1 MSEVSAPDEDE
12 KNELPLPG
20 SLPGVPGAP
29 LMMMPGMGLVPG
41 MPFGLPGLVPGA
53 PGFHLV
59 PPGFQTSS
67 GPMPNAALPGTK
79 AGQDAKAPS
88 QAVAA
93 KPVVMTIGAEFVGM
107 LIGRG
112 GEVVKQLSTESGA
125 RIEISK
131 TETEGG
137 KPGERT
143 VYISGLQD
151 CVDKAK
157 KLIDDAIDKAKER
170 TGQVNPNA
178 CTLKVPHELIGM
190 LIGRGGETIK
200 ELKKES
206 GARIDINKEP
216 DDEGSQDRQVHI
228 TGPPECVE
236 YAKKMVEEM
245 LGKSKEG
252 LRVKV
257 EEDDKER
264 ENSRASRTIMVPTHL
279 IGVLI
284 GRGGETIGK
293 IQKDSAA
300 RIEIIRDDKDAKERQ
315 VNITGTRENVERAIR
330 AIDDVLESSGKGR
343 RRRDD
348 DEGALVPLDR
358 KPSPVKDSW
367 VPEKVYIDEVEMPYR
382 PNYVPEHEDGLP
394 TDLEIFV
401 KGLPKNCAERD
412 LWEHLYR
419 LGATDVKEILLL
431 RRQKQ
436 PKGMAYVVFNRHDHA
451 VLAKN
456 KLHNMPASSI
466 PCEGGN
472 EEKQLLLVRFS
483 ESERCINGRSNVYG
497 ADMGILLMG
506 PRGRAMLEV
515 KDTSGLRKVTLT
527 GRNMKTYG
535 QVDEDP
541 RMHMVVYYEP
551 DEVENVA
558 CRLFFLRFFHFRTK
572 AFLTVF
578 FFSWETVFLLGN
590 CSRY

>member
-1 MSEVSAPDEDE
+1 
-12 KNELPLPG
+12 
-20 SLPGVPGAP
+20 
-29 LMMMPGMGLVPG
+29 MMMPGMGLVPG

-53 PGFHLV
+53 PGFPLV
-59 PPGFQTSS
+59 PPSFQPS
-67 GPMPNAALPGTK
+67 GPMPNAALPGAK
-79 AGQDAKAPS
+79 AGQNAKAPS

-137 KPGERT
+137 KAGERT

-245 LGKSKEG
+245 LGKSREG

-257 EEDDKER
+257 EDDER
-264 ENSRASRTIMVPTHL
+264 DGDGVPSGNARSSRVIKVPTHM

-284 GRGGETIGK
+284 GRGGETISK

-300 RIEIIRDDKDAKERQ
+300 RIEINRDDKDSKERS
-315 VNITGTRENVERAIR
+315 VTITGTGDNVERAIR

-343 RRRDD
+343 RRRDAD
-348 DEGALVPLDR
+348 ADEGALVPLDR

-401 KGLPKNCAERD
+401 KGLPKVCAERD

-466 PCEGGN
+466 PCGGETPN
-472 EEKQLLLVRFS
+472 EDKQLLQVRFS

-497 ADMGILLMG
+497 ADMAVLLMG

-515 KDTSGLRKVTLT
+515 KDASGLRKVTLT

-541 RMHMVVYYEP
+541 RMHMVVYYET
-551 DEVENVA
+551 DEVENVIWWKIQ
-558 CRLFFLRFFHFRTK
+558 CVLFPFVHCPL
-572 AFLTVF
+572 
-578 FFSWETVFLLGN
+578 
-590 CSRY
+590 